1 MTNLNGNDPNQA
13 GTVVETEKSTSGAP
27 LTTGNLPAG
36 QQKPGSL
43 FASRSKQSIKPVP
56 FDRVVMVAAGA
67 LVIALVLFISW
78 SLPHKAKKPAAALT
92 TASAASRDDTQRSFI
107 PITDSARPNGKAKHE
122 EAVREEDI
130 EHTATQT
137 ASAKSTPPNGKGSL
151 GSVPPFDAQQS
162 WQAPPPLQ
170 PAANANPTPENS
182 ELTRAE
188 REALSKSSLVFV
200 RSAAGPQP
208 AAGNPVQ
215 GNGPEEDLG
224 LGLATG
230 TRLKARLAYAAS
242 TALKTRVIA
251 VIEYNYER
259 DGEVIIPAG
268 AQAVGNIEQADRSG
282 YLSIRFDSLQTADGS
297 KTPLNAIAT
306 DLNSQVLKGRVEG
319 KNAGKSLL
327 AKSLSGI
334 GQGATLLVGRGNL
347 NQPLSEQD
355 LLRERVGEN
364 IGLASDQE
372 VTRLALNEHIVVSLS
387 AGTPIYIVLQDTAK
401 QLKPVDAPVRTP
413 QQNGSPNAQELREL
427 LQLQRELNQSAV
439 SATQN
444 N

>member
-1 MTNLNGNDPNQA
+1 MTNLNGNDPNQT

-27 LTTGNLPAG
+27 ITAGNVPAG
-36 QQKPGSL
+36 RQHPGSL
-43 FASRSKQSIKPVP
+43 FASRSKQTVKPVP

-78 SLPHKAKKPAAALT
+78 SLPHKGKKPA
-92 TASAASRDDTQRSFI
+92 TAKTATSAASQDDTQRSFI
-107 PITDSARPNGKAKHE
+107 PITDSARPNGKAKHD

-130 EHTATQT
+130 QHTATET
-137 ASAKSTPPNGKGSL
+137 ASAKSTPPNAKGSL
-151 GSVPPFDAQQS
+151 ASVPPFDAQQN

-170 PAANANPTPENS
+170 ASANANPAAENS
-182 ELTRAE
+182 EVTRAE
-188 REALSKSSLVFV
+188 RDALSKSSLVFV
-200 RSAAGPQP
+200 RGAAGPQS
-208 AAGNPVQ
+208 AAGSPVQ
-215 GNGPEEDLG
+215 GNSPEEDLG

-268 AQAVGNIEQADRSG
+268 AQVVGNIEQADRSG
-282 YLSIRFDSLQTADGS
+282 YLSIRFDSLQMPDGS

-306 DLNSQVLKGRVEG
+306 DLDSQVLKGRVEG
-319 KNAGKSLL
+319 KNTGKSLL
-327 AKSLSGI
+327 ARSLSGI

-372 VTRLALNEHIVVSLS
+372 VTRLALNEHVVVSLS
-387 AGTPIYIVLQDTAK
+387 AGTPLYIVLQDSAK
-401 QLKPVDAPVRTP
+401 QPKPVDAPVRTP
-413 QQNGSPNAQELREL
+413 QQSGSSNTQELREL

>member
-1 MTNLNGNDPNQA
+1 MTKLNGNDPNQS

-56 FDRVVMVAAGA
+56 FDRVVMIAAGA

-78 SLPHKAKKPAAALT
+78 SLPHKAKKPSVAK
-92 TASAASRDDTQRSFI
+92 TATSATSQDDTQRSFI

-137 ASAKSTPPNGKGSL
+137 ASAKSNPPGDKGSL
-151 GSVPPFDAQQS
+151 GSVPPFDTQQNS
-162 WQAPPPLQ
+162 PAPPFQ
-170 PAANANPTPENS
+170 TSTNANPAPENL

-188 REALSKSSLVFV
+188 RDALSKSSLVFV

-282 YLSIRFDSLQTADGS
+282 YLSIRFDSLQMPDGS

-306 DLNSQVLKGRVEG
+306 DPNSQVLKGRVEG
-319 KNAGKSLL
+319 KNTGKSLL
-327 AKSLSGI
+327 ARSLSGI

-372 VTRLALNEHIVVSLS
+372 VTRLALNEHVVVSLS

-427 LQLQRELNQSAV
+427 LQLQRELNQGAV